1 MRLRVLRLF
10 AAVPILGVLLF
21 QAGTTPVT
29 ITASAGATFDQ
40 LTVTQK
46 KLLSGFAS
54 LELNPAT
61 TPSLRAAQGPGNYA
75 PTSDDG
81 CPVNL
86 GSNVKVNQNC
96 LNISDANLAG
106 RGQAQNETSIAQD
119 PLNPKRVVG
128 SWNDYRRGDGNC
140 YGSFSRD
147 GGSSW
152 TDTTV
157 PMGFTSGAA
166 FGGVARQ
173 YWQAG
178 GDTAVAWDTKGNAYL
193 QCMVFQRGPGTT
205 NNPDQSSGVYIFRS
219 TGNGGASWNFP
230 GRPAVEAFVTGTRSG
245 LPLID
250 KPLMTVDS
258 HNGSPFQDRIYV
270 TYTIFAA
277 NGTVNIYETHSNDYG
292 QSFSAPVQVV
302 TTSTL
307 CPNSVGTAGTCDAST
322 FTQPFTGQ
330 DGALYVVYQNFN
342 NALNSAQDNRN
353 QILLSKSTDGGAS
366 FGAPVK
372 VADWFD
378 LPDCATYQGGQ
389 DAGRACV
396 PEKGSTMNSVFRA
409 TNYPVGGVNPKNSSQ
424 VVVTFGS
431 YINRF
436 SNESNGCS
444 PAGFSPFGNNDYT
457 GVKTPGACNNKIVV
471 SVSSDGGATF
481 TGTTSDPRTLP
492 TANTARQAGTDQWWQ
507 WATFSKDGQ
516 LAVSYYDRQYGNDE
530 TTGFSDVSLSGSE
543 DLQNFGVRRAT
554 SASMPVSTQFPDAQ
568 GNSLFFGDYSGLSVA
583 GNNALPLWMDTR
595 SADLFLCPG
604 TGVPG
609 VPPRTCTAL
618 SNNGTRAND
627 QDIFT
632 ASLRIPNGPGEN
644 QGGGGGD

>member
-1 MRLRVLRLF
+1 MMKLRFLRLF

-21 QAGTTPVT
+21 QAGATPVT
-29 ITASAGATFDQ
+29 ITASAGATYDH
-40 LTVTQK
+40 LTATQK

-61 TPSLRAAQGPGNYA
+61 TPSQRAAQGPGNYA
-75 PTSDDG
+75 PAGDDG

-96 LNISDANLAG
+96 LNITDPNLQG

-119 PLNPKRVVG
+119 PRNPNRVVG

-140 YGSFSRD
+140 YGAFSRD
-147 GGSSW
+147 SGSSW
-152 TDTTV
+152 TDTTI

-166 FGGVARQ
+166 FGGVARE

-205 NNPDQSSGVYIFRS
+205 NNPDQSSGVYVFRS

-230 GRPAVEAFVTGTRSG
+230 GRPAVEAFVTGTSFG

-250 KPLMTVDS
+250 KPFMTVDS
-258 HNGSPFQDRIYV
+258 HTGSPFQDRIYV
-270 TYTIFAA
+270 TYTVFAA
-277 NGTVNIYETHSNDYG
+277 NGTVNIFETHSNDYG
-292 QSFSAPVQVV
+292 QTFSAPVQVV

-307 CPNSVGTAGTCDAST
+307 CPNSIGTTGTCDAST

-330 DGALYVVYQNFN
+330 DGALYVVYQNYN
-342 NALNSAQDNRN
+342 NALSSAQDNRN
-353 QILLSKSTDGGAS
+353 QILLSKSTDGGAT

-372 VADWFD
+372 VADWYD

-396 PEKGSTMNSVFRA
+396 PEKGSSTRSVFRA
-409 TNYPVGGVNPKNSSQ
+409 TNYPVGVVNPKIPSQ
-424 VVVTFGS
+424 VAVTFGS
-431 YINRF
+431 YINQF
-436 SNESNGCS
+436 SKESNGCA
-444 PAGFSPFGNNDYT
+444 PAGFSAFGNNDYT
-457 GVKTPGACNNKIVV
+457 GVKTPGACNNKIVL
-471 SVSSDGGATF
+471 SVSNDGGATF
-481 TGTTSDPRTLP
+481 TGTTSDPRVLP
-492 TANTARQAGTDQWWQ
+492 TAGTARQAGTDQWWQ

-530 TTGFSDVSLSGSE
+530 TTGFSDLSVSGSE
-543 DLQNFGVRRAT
+543 DLQAFGVRRAT
-554 SASMPVSTQFPDAQ
+554 SASMPVPTEFPDAQ
-568 GNSLFFGDYSGLSVA
+568 GNGTFFGDYSGLSAA
-583 GNNALPLWMDTR
+583 GNAALPLWMDTR
-595 SADLFLCPG
+595 DADLFLCPG
-604 TGVPG
+604 TGSPG
-609 VPPRTCTAL
+609 VPPRTCTEL
-618 SNNGTRAND
+618 SNNGTPAND

-632 ASLRIPNGPGEN
+632 AKLSIPS
-644 QGGGGGD
+644 GGDNNTR